1 MKISHRLYQLFKP
14 YRGTLSIALILLLL
28 TSLSNI
34 LITSLIIPLFD
45 QGLTP
50 KPINTSAVLM
60 KASLARDFL
69 LFVQHGLDILP
80 GKPVSQIAI
89 ALVLLT
95 FIKGVCS
102 YYSDYAMGYVGQNLL
117 MDLRTRLFSHVLKQS
132 MAFFSLNSTG
142 KLMSRIGSDVEQLQ
156 ESVSSSFG
164 EFFSEVINLV
174 SLIVFVL
181 VLDWK
186 LAVISLL
193 IAPLAGLLTMVLG
206 KRIRA
211 VSIKGRED
219 AAVLNDH
226 MQQAIT
232 GIRIIKAF
240 GMEAHEDRCFFQN
253 SLQLFRRN
261 MKAISILFLNSPAME
276 FLGVVAFIPLL
287 YYAHTRIVNQ
297 SVTVGLFG
305 GVLFSLFRMY
315 DPIRKLSRIHVQFQR
330 AMASGIRIMELLD
343 TNLEIADKPNARTL
357 EGIHNSIAFSR
368 VSFQY
373 ADHDK
378 DGPVLRNIN
387 LEVKRNQVVALVGSS
402 GSGKTTLV
410 GLIPRFYD
418 PTEGAV
424 LVDGIDI
431 REFTQ
436 SSLRSQIAI
445 VTQETFLFNDT
456 VYNNI
461 AYGNIHASKEQIW
474 EAAKAALAD
483 DFIRRFPMQ
492 YETIIGER
500 GQRLSGGERQ
510 RISIARALLKDA
522 PILILD
528 EATSALDSESEKLVQ
543 VALANLI
550 KDRTTFVIAH
560 RLSTIRNASTI
571 LVLNHGKIIES
582 GNHDSLIEQDG
593 LYRRFFR
600 LQSEE
605 QSDFLESS
613 SL

>member
-1 MKISHRLYQLFKP
+1 MKISHRLYQLFRP
-14 YRGTLSIALILLLL
+14 YRGTLLLALILLLL
-28 TSLSNI
+28 ASLSNI
-34 LITSLIIPLFD
+34 LVTSLIIPLFD
-45 QGLTP
+45 KILTP
-50 KPINTSAVLM
+50 QPIETSNALM
-60 KASLARDFL
+60 KTSLAGYFL
-69 LFVQHGLDILP
+69 AFVQRSLEILP
-80 GKPVSQIAI
+80 GKLVSQIAI

-95 FIKGVCS
+95 FVKGVCS
-102 YYSDYAMGYVGQNLL
+102 YFSDYAMGYVGQNIL

-156 ESVSSSFG
+156 ESVSSSLG

-181 VLDWK
+181 ILDWK
-186 LAVISLL
+186 LAMISLL
-193 IAPLAGLLTMVLG
+193 IAPLAGLLTMVMG
-206 KRIRA
+206 KRIRS

-219 AAVLNDH
+219 AAVLNDQ

-240 GMEAHEDRCFFQN
+240 GMEAHEDRGFLQN
-253 SLQLFRRN
+253 SRQLFRRN
-261 MKAISILFLNSPAME
+261 MKAISILFVNSPAME

-287 YYAHTRIVNQ
+287 FYANARIVEG
-297 SVTVGLFG
+297 SVTTGLFG

-330 AMASGIRIMELLD
+330 AMASGTRIMELLD
-343 TNLEIADKPNARTL
+343 TNLEISDKPGARTL
-357 EGIHNSIAFSR
+357 EGMHDSIAFKN
-368 VSFQY
+368 VSFHYTDQ
-373 ADHDK
+373 DK
-378 DGPVLRNIN
+378 DEQVLRNIN
-387 LEVKRNQVVALVGSS
+387 LEVKHNQVIALVGSS

-418 PTEGAV
+418 PTEGEV

-436 SSLRSQIAI
+436 SSIRSRIAI

-461 AYGNIHASKEQIW
+461 AYGNIHASKEQIM

-510 RISIARALLKDA
+510 RISIARALLKNA

-543 VALANLI
+543 VALTNLI

-571 LVLNHGKIIES
+571 LVLDRGKIVES

-605 QSDFLESS
+605 
-613 SL
+613 